1 MTELPTTTAS
11 APDAGSARILMAP
24 TLRRLR
30 GRPAWLAALYAG
42 NARAVIGRGFRVI
55 RSANWLIILTGFF
68 EPVFYLLAMG
78 VGMGNLVGT
87 VPGPDG
93 RPISYAMYIA
103 PALLATSSMN
113 GAIFDSV
120 NNVFFKLR
128 FGRLYEAMLATAL
141 GPMDVAIGEIF
152 MALFRGFLY
161 ACGFLALMAAM
172 GLVTS
177 WWALAML
184 PVAVLIA
191 LGFASLGMAAASFM
205 KGFQQLDL
213 VPFVLLP
220 MFLFSST
227 LFPITV
233 YPVAIQALIKALPL
247 WHGVELMR
255 QLSVGYVDAS
265 TAVHAAY
272 FVVMSV
278 VGVTVVTLRLRKLF
292 LR

>member
-1 MTELPTTTAS
+1 MTAS
-11 APDAGSARILMAP
+11 DVMRPIRE
-24 TLRRLR
+24 RLAA
-30 GRPAWLAALYAG
+30 RPAWLANLYAG

-55 RSANWLIILTGFF
+55 RTANWGIIATGFF

-78 VGMGNLVGT
+78 IGMGALVGT

-103 PALLATSSMN
+103 PALLATSAMN
-113 GAIFDSV
+113 GAIYDSV

-128 FGRLYEAMLATAL
+128 YSKLYHGMLQTSL

-161 ACGFLALMAAM
+161 SVGFLGVLAVM

-177 WWALAML
+177 WWALAMI

-191 LGFASLGMAAASFM
+191 LGFASVGMAVTSFI
-205 KGFQQLDL
+205 KGFQQLNI
-213 VPFVLLP
+213 VPMVLLP
-220 MFLFSST
+220 MFLFSAT
-227 LFPITV
+227 LYPITV
-233 YPVAIQALIKALPL
+233 YPAPVQWLVKAMPL

-255 QLSVGYVDAS
+255 QLSVGWLDQW
-265 TAVHAAY
+265 TPVHAAY
-272 FVVMSV
+272 FVVLSV
-278 VGVTVVTLRLRKLF
+278 VGIVAVTLRLRTLF

>member
-1 MTELPTTTAS
+1 MRPIRE
-11 APDAGSARILMAP
+11 
-24 TLRRLR
+24 RLAA
-30 GRPAWLAALYAG
+30 RPAWLANLYAG

-55 RSANWLIILTGFF
+55 RTANWGIIATGFF

-78 VGMGNLVGT
+78 IGMGALVGT

-103 PALLATSSMN
+103 PALLATSAMN
-113 GAIFDSV
+113 GAIYDSV

-128 FGRLYEAMLATAL
+128 YSKLYHGMLQTSL

-161 ACGFLALMAAM
+161 SVGFLAVLAVM

-177 WWALAML
+177 WWALAMI
-184 PVAVLIA
+184 PVALLIA
-191 LGFASLGMAAASFM
+191 LGFASVGMAVTSFV
-205 KGFQQLDL
+205 KGFQQLNI
-213 VPFVLLP
+213 VPMVLLP
-220 MFLFSST
+220 MFLFSAT
-227 LFPITV
+227 LYPITV
-233 YPVAIQALIKALPL
+233 YPEPVQWLVKAMPL

-255 QLSVGYVDAS
+255 QLSVGWLDQW
-265 TAVHAAY
+265 TPVHAAY
-272 FVVMSV
+272 FVVLSV
-278 VGVTVVTLRLRKLF
+278 VGIVAVTLRLRTLF

>member
-1 MTELPTTTAS
+1 MS
-11 APDAGSARILMAP
+11 VDLMAP
-24 TLRRLR
+24 IRDR
-30 GRPAWLAALYAG
+30 LAARPSWLNGLYAG

-55 RSANWLIILTGFF
+55 RNANWGVIATGFF

-78 VGMGNLVGT
+78 VGMGALVGS

-103 PALLATSSMN
+103 PALLATSAMN
-113 GAIFDSV
+113 GAIYDSV

-128 FGRLYEAMLATAL
+128 YSKVYEGMLQTSL

-152 MALFRGFLY
+152 MALFRGLLY
-161 ACGFLALMAAM
+161 AVGFLGVLAIM

-177 WWALAML
+177 FWALAMI
-184 PVAVLIA
+184 PVALLIA
-191 LGFASLGMAAASFM
+191 LGFASVGMAVTSFM

-213 VPFVLLP
+213 VPMVLLP
-220 MFLFSST
+220 MFLFSAT
-227 LFPITV
+227 LYPITV
-233 YPVAIQALIKALPL
+233 YPEAIQWVITALPL

-255 QLSVGYVDAS
+255 QLSVGFF
-265 TAVHAAY
+265 TPGTLVHVAY

-278 VGVTVVTLRLRKLF
+278 VGMTAASLRLRALF